1 MAKLD
6 IVKENLQFQKLLY
19 ENSSSAILR
28 DEYLIPDTHPDVQ
41 KILCIDAR
49 PVVVNKEVIGDKV
62 MIEGKVEYNVL
73 YIPRDDNEIVNSVNY
88 TEKFTN
94 SLNLNEDEH
103 KVVCEVECKVEHID
117 ARIMNERKISIDGV
131 INLNWEVYKTVD
143 FDFVKDIEASEGI
156 ETLKETESINR
167 LAVSKE
173 TELFGKSMIRVGM
186 DKPQISKILK
196 CSLKLHKK
204 EIKVGDSKVYLGCYC
219 KVNILYLGDETK
231 ELVALEDDVYV
242 SKEEEVADILS
253 DMIPSVVYNIRNSDL
268 AIEDDDLGESRII
281 NIEFLVGANIRVFS
295 NDEIDVIKDAYSP
308 KFPID
313 LIKEN
318 YEIGMLLGSQT
329 SENII
334 KDSIYLSEDNKKP
347 ERILST
353 SGNTIITEKKIYDGK
368 VFAEGLLKV
377 NVIYKNLE
385 ENSGYG
391 EVSGDIPFSVVLD
404 MNGVNEGMKAIT
416 KTTLESL
423 EANIEANTIAVKANV
438 SFSAKVFDEISKEFI
453 SDAVEGDGEVNTK
466 KASIIIYVVGK
477 DDTLW
482 NLAKKYNCT
491 VDDLVNMNEL
501 DSSEDIAEGV
511 KLIIPGRAIF

>member
-1 MAKLD
+1 MTKLD
-6 IVKENLQFQKLLY
+6 IIKENLQFQQLLY
-19 ENSSSAILR
+19 ENNSNAILR

-49 PVVVNKEVIGDKV
+49 PVVTNKEIIGDKV

-73 YIPRDDNEIVNSVNY
+73 YIPRDDNEVVNSVNY

-156 ETLKETESINR
+156 ETLKETEAINR

-173 TELFGKSMIRVGM
+173 TELLGKSMIRVGM
-186 DKPQISKILK
+186 DKPQISKVLK
-196 CSLKLHKK
+196 CSLNLHKK
-204 EIKVGDSKVYLGCYC
+204 EVKVGDNKVFLGCYC
-219 KVNILYLGDETK
+219 KVNIIYLGDETK
-231 ELVALEDDVYV
+231 ELVALEDDVYL
-242 SKEEEVADILS
+242 SKEEEVAEVLS
-253 DMIPSVVYNIRNSDL
+253 DMIPSVVYNIKNSEL
-268 AIEDDDLGESRII
+268 AIEDDDLGEARII
-281 NIEFLVGANIRVFS
+281 NVEFLLGANIKVFS
-295 NDEIDVIKDAYSP
+295 NDEISVIKDAYSP

-313 LIKEN
+313 LIREN
-318 YEIGMLLGSQT
+318 YEIGVLLGSQS

-334 KDSIYLSEDNKKP
+334 KDSIYLGEDDKKP
-347 ERILST
+347 DRILS
-353 SGNTIITEKKIYDGK
+353 SLGNTIITDKKIYDGK
-368 VFAEGLLKV
+368 VFAEGLLRV
-377 NVIYKNLE
+377 NVIYKNSE
-385 ENSGYG
+385 DSSGYG

-404 MNGVNEGMKAIT
+404 MNGVREGMKAIT

-423 EANIEANTIAVKANV
+423 EANIEANTIAVKANI
-438 SFSAKVFDEISKEFI
+438 SFSAKVFDEVSKEFI
-453 SDAVEGDGEVNTK
+453 TDVIEGEGEVNNK

-491 VDDLVNMNEL
+491 VDELMSMNEL
-501 DSSEDIAEGV
+501 DSSEGISEGL